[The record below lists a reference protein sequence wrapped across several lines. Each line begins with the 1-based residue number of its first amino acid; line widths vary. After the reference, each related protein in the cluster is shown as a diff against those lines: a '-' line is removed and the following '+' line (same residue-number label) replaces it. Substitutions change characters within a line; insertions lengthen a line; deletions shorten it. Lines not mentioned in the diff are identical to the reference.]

1 VRGDGICT
9 FNISMDIR
17 RIYDFAAYDLW
28 LKPLGLLYIAS
39 ILRNLGIKVNFI
51 DCLDRYHE
59 GLSPSLGNSV
69 SHKKYRCG
77 KYYYEEVEKPQLLK
91 KFPRKYKRYGPP
103 VQVFLDEIRKLSIPD
118 IILVSSVTTYWYP
131 GAFEAIKILRV
142 KFPRVP
148 IILGGAYAT
157 LCYEHALRGSGA
169 NYVFK
174 GGDLVRLIKLIE
186 EIEGVDFSGKELPL
200 DFSSYP

>member
-1 VRGDGICT
+1 
-9 FNISMDIR
+9 MDIR

-39 ILRNLGIKVNFI
+39 ILRNLEIKVNFI
-51 DCLDRYHE
+51 DCLDKYHE

-77 KYYYEEVEKPQLLK
+77 KYYYEEVEKPQLPK

-131 GAFEAIKILRV
+131 GAFEVIKILRV

-169 NYVFK
+169 NYVLK